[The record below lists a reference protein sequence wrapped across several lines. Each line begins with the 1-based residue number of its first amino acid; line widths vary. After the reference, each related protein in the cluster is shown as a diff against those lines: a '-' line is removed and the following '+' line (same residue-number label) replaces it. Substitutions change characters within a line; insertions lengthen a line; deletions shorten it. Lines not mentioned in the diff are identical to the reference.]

1 MNLKTNSVA
10 PSCAEARV
18 NVEAGT
24 RGAAGDVV
32 NMRETRNALVAVGMP
47 RELLSLP
54 SGYSLLI
61 ADRRGDRLNFLVYN
75 GTNLSLY
82 AYIEDGKLQVCN
94 IPIGSIM
101 YSPVKAVSVGDFV
114 VVNTTKNL
122 VYLHYEG
129 GTKYSILH
137 RLNGVPQLAFSAVEL
152 TKTTRLVAPYSFRN
166 GYTSWAVPLDSS
178 DVSAITGRLRETYSA
193 MIEERRTLGQFV
205 QPVALRYAVK
215 MIDGSYLWC
224 STPVIV
230 GRGVQGIGSTE
241 FHVSTS
247 SSVFSGTDEATV
259 EIESYSLAV
268 SVMWNGRSEWDSL
281 IDCIELYIAEMPSP
295 FLKGD
300 AKYRCDIVTS
310 PSRDYFLNA
319 TLPHLDSERLANA
332 LANPEKW
339 RLLGTIKNMEA
350 LRNNTIEA
358 IGWRR
363 YAVTPNMC
371 PTWCIDSNT
380 IHNDTIDSAA
390 FVPIMEECYYERHP
404 DAIASFDG
412 ILYLGGGDKAF
423 VMNNPLHNFM
433 TGIITKAW
441 TCSQTFVWCRTH
453 EGESVAYEVSKSE
466 PASIILSPMIA
477 VHVPGAYKIAFSAD
491 IGNKTYYVSFPLTQ
505 SRYGYSYYVDSNLNE
520 ITLTEVNVEE
530 EDDDILKD
538 KPEEPFPRF
547 RCSNVLTASPLGNP
561 FAVESRRRFGDG
573 NICAVIAPTKPVTAN
588 IFGRFPLYAF
598 SSDGVYSVDTEKNSV
613 KSRCIARLGVHDG
626 DCVAAGMDWVYFASG
641 NTIYA
646 VSGSNIK
653 VVARDVDVDA
663 LSYVERF
670 GELWSI
676 DHAGN
681 ATVWNSSGRY
691 YRRTI
696 ASHHFDASG
705 LLVTADNIVAD
716 TADEV
721 PADELPIEYTS
732 HPFSLPLAP
741 RIVLWHIHS
750 SRINAVATLHGV
762 DSLCAIDAILNTHV
776 VEGAAERP
784 EKLRL
789 CAPCHTVLKIKLSGT
804 AATGSL
810 LLPTKFWY

>member
-247 SSVFSGTDEATV
+247 SSVFSGTDEAT
-259 EIESYSLAV
+259 A
-268 SVMWNGRSEWDSL
+268 
-281 IDCIELYIAEMPSP
+281 
-295 FLKGD
+295 
-300 AKYRCDIVTS
+300 
-310 PSRDYFLNA
+310 
-319 TLPHLDSERLANA
+319 
-332 LANPEKW
+332 
-339 RLLGTIKNMEA
+339 
-350 LRNNTIEA
+350 
-358 IGWRR
+358 
-363 YAVTPNMC
+363 
-371 PTWCIDSNT
+371 
-380 IHNDTIDSAA
+380 
-390 FVPIMEECYYERHP
+390 
-404 DAIASFDG
+404 
-412 ILYLGGGDKAF
+412 
-423 VMNNPLHNFM
+423 
-433 TGIITKAW
+433 
-441 TCSQTFVWCRTH
+441 
-453 EGESVAYEVSKSE
+453 
-466 PASIILSPMIA
+466 
-477 VHVPGAYKIAFSAD
+477 
-491 IGNKTYYVSFPLTQ
+491 
-505 SRYGYSYYVDSNLNE
+505 
-520 ITLTEVNVEE
+520 
-530 EDDDILKD
+530 
-538 KPEEPFPRF
+538 
-547 RCSNVLTASPLGNP
+547 
-561 FAVESRRRFGDG
+561 
-573 NICAVIAPTKPVTAN
+573 
-588 IFGRFPLYAF
+588 
-598 SSDGVYSVDTEKNSV
+598 
-613 KSRCIARLGVHDG
+613 
-626 DCVAAGMDWVYFASG
+626 
-641 NTIYA
+641 
-646 VSGSNIK
+646 
-653 VVARDVDVDA
+653 
-663 LSYVERF
+663 
-670 GELWSI
+670 
-676 DHAGN
+676 
-681 ATVWNSSGRY
+681 
-691 YRRTI
+691 
-696 ASHHFDASG
+696 
-705 LLVTADNIVAD
+705 
-716 TADEV
+716 
-721 PADELPIEYTS
+721 
-732 HPFSLPLAP
+732 
-741 RIVLWHIHS
+741 
-750 SRINAVATLHGV
+750 
-762 DSLCAIDAILNTHV
+762 
-776 VEGAAERP
+776 
-784 EKLRL
+784 
-789 CAPCHTVLKIKLSGT
+789 
-804 AATGSL
+804 
-810 LLPTKFWY
+810 